1 MGMLLL
7 PTLLSRAH
15 GGYRAKT
22 LDYLFDGI
30 KFAFSSNFS
39 SSQLEI
45 LEFGNQEI
53 HDLHTSETV
62 AFLSRYGYDVGND
75 ANVSMKPFFSH
86 LGFKYTSIDRNGLD
100 GALAIDVRQD
110 LTVSI
115 QKKFDIITNVGF
127 SEHINEFDV
136 EDSAIFNQYLFF
148 KSIHDL
154 GKVGALYFH
163 DLPKL
168 GSWFQHGMCNYET
181 SFFRALAESN
191 GYELILLMDSYHLA
205 RIIFGEMK
213 QLSVTSIYRK
223 VAERPFISFE
233 TFKGLPGIRSVYSE
247 YHSIMFRVA
256 SPSGEQ
262 TVHVSPNLTENV
274 NGIVAVANQVCGLS
288 SGVGDAETSQDKS
301 DDSATSPQWC
311 VDMAVK
317 ALQKRWVQ
325 IRRTAGDSTQEEL

>member
-1 MGMLLL
+1 MH
-7 PTLLSRAH
+7 A
-15 GGYRAKT
+15 
-22 LDYLFDGI
+22 
-30 KFAFSSNFS
+30 
-39 SSQLEI
+39 
-45 LEFGNQEI
+45 
-53 HDLHTSETV
+53 SETV

-86 LGFKYTSIDRNGLD
+86 LGLKYTSIDRNGLD

-136 EDSAIFNQYLFF
+136 EDSVMFNQYLFF

-205 RIIFGEMK
+205 KVIFGK
-213 QLSVTSIYRK
+213 VNQISVTTIYQK
-223 VAERPFISFE
+223 VVERPFIHFE
-233 TFKGLPGIRSVYSE
+233 DFKKLPGIRSVYSE

-256 SPSGEQ
+256 GPSGEQ
-262 TVHVSPNLTENV
+262 TLHLSPNLTENA
-274 NGIVAVANQVCGLS
+274 NGIVAIAHQFCGQS
-288 SGVGDAETSQDKS
+288 SGVGDADASR

-311 VDMAVK
+311 VDMVIK
-317 ALQKRWVQ
+317 ALQEKWMRV
-325 IRRTAGDSTQEEL
+325 RRTAGDITQEEEQ